1 MQNVRIS
8 LLLLLLSVGLISQAQ
23 SNETILQYIA
33 QYRELAISEMQ
44 RTGVPAAITLAQ
56 GIHETTAGTSELVLQ
71 SNNHFGIKCKSNW
84 TGESVTH
91 DDDARGECFRKYGDP
106 ADSYKDHSDF
116 LKNGQRYAFLFD
128 LDPLN
133 YKGWATG
140 LKKAGYATNPKYP
153 QILIK
158 LIEDYEL
165 QDYSMLAMGRMTK
178 EEWLAKNPGT
188 INSDA
193 VATVSTVTKNEAP
206 QTAVTNAVVKEE
218 VVRPDYPY
226 GEFKINETRVIYAE
240 KGASYLSIAQQY
252 NLPLARLFEFN
263 DMKQTETV
271 ENGQLIYLQP
281 KRKTGSNDIHV
292 VKEGE
297 TLQDIAR
304 EEAIRLSSLLE
315 YNYLNSQSRPAV
327 GTQLYLRKKAPAL
340 VRE

>member
-1 MQNVRIS
+1 M
-8 LLLLLLSVGLISQAQ
+8 LLVLLSLGLISRAQ
-23 SNETILQYIA
+23 NNETILQYIA
-33 QYRELAISEMQ
+33 QYRELAIIEMQ

-56 GIHETTAGTSELVLQ
+56 GIHETTAGTSELVLK

-84 TGESVTH
+84 TGESVSH
-91 DDDARGECFRKYGDP
+91 DDDARGECFRKYDDP

-116 LKNGQRYAFLFD
+116 LKNGQRYSFLFS

-165 QDYSMLAMGRMTK
+165 QDYSMLAMGRMTQ
-178 EEWLAKNPGT
+178 EEWLAKNPGAENT
-188 INSDA
+188 DA
-193 VATVSTVTKNEAP
+193 PVVSTVAKNDAQP
-206 QTAVTNAVVKEE
+206 QVINAVVTEE
-218 VVRPDYPY
+218 VARPDYPF

-240 KGASYLSIAQQY
+240 KGTSYLSIAQQY

-263 DMKQTETV
+263 DMKQTESV
-271 ENGQLIYLQP
+271 EKSQLIYLQP
-281 KRKTGSNDIHV
+281 KRKTGNNDIHF
-292 VKEGE
+292 VKAGE
-297 TLQDIAR
+297 SLIDIAR

-315 YNYLNSQSRPAV
+315 YNYLNAQSQPAV
-327 GTQLYLRKKAPAL
+327 GTRLYLRKKAPAL
-340 VRE
+340 ARE